1 MCCTDLKYVWHNHD
15 EIRFVPQNAGCWTHQ
30 LCWDPHSKH
39 LAYIWCL
46 LLSELPTTCLIYTA
60 GVFWLDAHT
69 NHYVCYNT
77 WIYCYHIG
85 LIFWFSGAQCM
96 LILVIRPEDN
106 FLNFFLLIVG
116 NVSRNCI
123 IISLFYVMSWQTN
136 SFKGTLQPRSET
148 IYKWHQLNSV
158 DFGLESADF

>member
-46 LLSELPTTCLIYTA
+46 LLSELPTTCLIYSA

-69 NHYVCYNT
+69 NHSVCYNT

-85 LIFWFSGAQCM
+85 LIIRYSGAQSM
-96 LILVIRPEDN
+96 LILVMRPEDN
-106 FLNFFLLIVG
+106 FLDFFYWSQVTSAETASLSASFMSCH
-116 NVSRNCI
+116 SRQIPSKAHSNQDQRQYI
-123 IISLFYVMSWQTN
+123 NDT
-136 SFKGTLQPRSET
+136 
-148 IYKWHQLNSV
+148 
-158 DFGLESADF
+158 D